1 MFHRQPVTVISYEP
15 LQIPAGV
22 QDGATLTFGE
32 SSATLEGCHTAFK
45 HVIKSIFDDSLLCR
59 VCFSE
64 LVKLFCAEQSHRK
77 ELLLFLRGL
86 ITSLDV
92 SDERRLRTSISDLQT
107 KFTQPHIL
115 AVYFTLPSR
124 RWPLL
129 ITNGPFFPGGTG
141 SRVHHTATRSRLRRA
156 SARIGPQRGRALI
169 L

>member
-1 MFHRQPVTVISYEP
+1 MIFHRQPVTLISYEP

-22 QDGATLTFGE
+22 QDGATLTFCE
-32 SSATLEGCHTAFK
+32 SSATLEGCRTAFK
-45 HVIKSIFDDSLLCR
+45 HVIKCILDDSLLCR

-77 ELLLFLRGL
+77 ELTLFLRGL

-92 SDERRLRTSISDLQT
+92 SDERRLRTSISDLQI

-115 AVYFTLPSR
+115 AVYFTVPSW

-129 ITNGPFFPGGTG
+129 ITNGPFF
-141 SRVHHTATRSRLRRA
+141 SRREREVAFITRRRA
-156 SARIGPQRGRALI
+156 LASAEPRLGSDREEAVR
-169 L
+169 